1 MSILSYSGAKASAYP
16 IRQDWAWMAALLTVA
31 LVLMTVN
38 LGGVP
43 LRDWDEG
50 TVAQVAREIWRSPP
64 EARAWLFPTLGGEPY
79 LNKPPLMHCLMAIA
93 YRIGGVNEW
102 TSRLPGAI
110 LTALSVPL
118 LYAIGRELF
127 PGRLP
132 SLLSA
137 LVYLT
142 WLPVARNGRL
152 AMLDG
157 AVLCWLLLLVW
168 CGLRSRRDTRF
179 ALGIGLSLGLICLT
193 KGLMLGLLLG
203 SILLV
208 FLIWDTPRLLQQP
221 YLWAGIAL
229 GSAPV
234 AFWYAAQWGH
244 YGREFLGRNLVQQSA
259 SRIWKPVEQNNGP
272 PWYYLLEIVKYGV
285 PWVVFLPAGIRL
297 ARNHLIFGW
306 AKLALVW
313 SSLYFAAISL
323 MSTKLP
329 WYVLPLYPALALLVG
344 GKLADLWREGR
355 QVGLRQLPGEGYAP
369 IWWRV
374 LGGLGL
380 LGWVGAVYLGLIQQ
394 PREVDVG
401 IVVATLA
408 AALTVA
414 AVLVKRQNPQFISVL
429 IWGMYLSLL
438 LLMLTPHWL
447 WELAEAFPVQPVAA
461 LVRSHTPAGETVYSS
476 YSDRR
481 PSLEFYSD
489 RRVLPA
495 NAERLQKLW
504 TNEPQVYLLLD
515 EAALKSLKL
524 PQKKVLGQAEG
535 FTLVQRVRPPLQTPP
550 LEPPE

>member
-1 MSILSYSGAKASAYP
+1 MSILSRSGSKANAQP
-16 IRQDWAWMAALLTVA
+16 IRQDWAWFTALLIVA
-31 LVLMTVN
+31 LGLLTVN

-93 YRIGGVNEW
+93 YHLGGVNEW
-102 TSRLPGAI
+102 TSRLPGAL
-110 LTALSVPL
+110 LTAFSVPL
-118 LYAIGRELF
+118 LYAVGRELF
-127 PGRLP
+127 PVRLP

-157 AVLCWLLLLVW
+157 AVLCWLMLLVW
-168 CGLRSRRDTRF
+168 CGLRSRRDSRF

-203 SILLV
+203 SVLLI
-208 FLIWDTPRLLQQP
+208 FLQWDTPRLLRQS

-244 YGREFLGRNLVQQSA
+244 YGGEFLGRNLVQQSA
-259 SRIWKPVEQNNGP
+259 SRIWTSVEQNGGP
-272 PWYYLLEIVKYGV
+272 PWYYLLEVIKFGV
-285 PWVVFLPAGIRL
+285 PWVLFLPAGIRL
-297 ARNHLIFGW
+297 ARHHLIFGW
-306 AKLALVW
+306 AKLVLVW
-313 SSLYFAAISL
+313 SGVYFAAISI

-355 QVGLRQLPGEGYAP
+355 QVGVRQMPGEGYAP
-369 IWWRV
+369 IWAYL

-380 LGWVGAVYLGLIQQ
+380 VGGAGAVYLGMIQQ
-394 PREVDVG
+394 PRQVDVG
-401 IVVATLA
+401 IVLGVLA

-414 AVLVKRQNPQFISVL
+414 AVLVRRQNPQFIGVL

-461 LVRSHTPAGETVYSS
+461 LVQQHTPAGETVYTS
-476 YSDRR
+476 YGDRR

-495 NAERLQKLW
+495 NAQRLQRLW

-515 EAALKSLKL
+515 DTALGSLKL
-524 PQKKVLGQAEG
+524 RQRQVLGTAEG
-535 FTLVQRVRPPLQTPP
+535 LTLVKRVRPPVPTPP
-550 LEPPE
+550 L

>member
-1 MSILSYSGAKASAYP
+1 MSILSHSGAKASAYP
-16 IRQDWAWMAALLTVA
+16 IRQDWVWMTALLIVA
-31 LVLMTVN
+31 LLLMTVN

-93 YRIGGVNEW
+93 YGIGGVSEW

-142 WLPVARNGRL
+142 WLPVVRNGRL

-157 AVLCWLLLLVW
+157 AVLCWLLLLMW

-259 SRIWKPVEQNNGP
+259 SRIWKPVEQNDGP
-272 PWYYLLEIVKYGV
+272 PWYYLLEVVKYGV

-297 ARNHLIFGW
+297 AQNNLIFGW
-306 AKLALVW
+306 AKLALEW
-313 SSLYFAAISL
+313 SGLYFAAISL

-355 QVGLRQLPGEGYAP
+355 QVGVRQMPGEGYSP
-369 IWWRV
+369 LWWQV

-380 LGWVGAVYLGLIQQ
+380 LGWIGAVYLGWIQQ

-401 IVVATLA
+401 IVMAALA

-414 AVLVKRQNPQFISVL
+414 AVLVRRQNPQFIGVL

-476 YSDRR
+476 YGDRR

-515 EAALKSLKL
+515 EAALKSLEL
-524 PQKKVLGQAEG
+524 PQKRVLGQAEG
-535 FTLVQRVRPPLQTPP
+535 FTLVQRVRPPAQMPP
-550 LEPPE
+550 L

>member
-1 MSILSYSGAKASAYP
+1 MSILSHSGAKASAYP
-16 IRQDWAWMAALLTVA
+16 IRQDWVWMTALLIVA
-31 LVLMTVN
+31 LLLMTVN

-93 YRIGGVNEW
+93 YGIGGVSEW

-142 WLPVARNGRL
+142 WLPVVRNGRL

-157 AVLCWLLLLVW
+157 AVLCWLLLLMW

-259 SRIWKPVEQNNGP
+259 SRIWKPVEQNDGP
-272 PWYYLLEIVKYGV
+272 PWYYLLEVVKYGV

-297 ARNHLIFGW
+297 AQNNLIFGW

-313 SSLYFAAISL
+313 SGLYFAAISL

-355 QVGLRQLPGEGYAP
+355 QVGVRQMPGEGYSP
-369 IWWRV
+369 LWWQV

-380 LGWVGAVYLGLIQQ
+380 LGWIGAVYLGWIQQ

-401 IVVATLA
+401 IVMAALA

-414 AVLVKRQNPQFISVL
+414 AVLVRRQNPQFIGVL

-476 YSDRR
+476 YGDRR

-515 EAALKSLKL
+515 EAALKSLEL
-524 PQKKVLGQAEG
+524 PQKRVLGQAEG
-535 FTLVQRVRPPLQTPP
+535 FTLVQRVRPPAQMPP
-550 LEPPE
+550 L